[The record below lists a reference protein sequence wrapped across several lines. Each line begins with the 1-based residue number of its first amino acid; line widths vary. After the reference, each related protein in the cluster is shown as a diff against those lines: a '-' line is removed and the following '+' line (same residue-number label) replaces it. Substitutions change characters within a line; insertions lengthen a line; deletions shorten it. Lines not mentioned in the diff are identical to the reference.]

1 MFQRF
6 TVIVNNMRENVVVLM
21 YVDHERAVK
30 LLHSLDRTIWDGKV
44 EAILESEKYD
54 TLMVDELFC
63 KLKSDEVDCGVTTHL
78 ESLTDFHS
86 ISLVGG
92 SGAKSNANP
101 SS

>member
-1 MFQRF
+1 
-6 TVIVNNMRENVVVLM
+6 
-21 YVDHERAVK
+21 
-30 LLHSLDRTIWDGKV
+30 
-44 EAILESEKYD
+44 
-54 TLMVDELFC
+54 MVDELFC